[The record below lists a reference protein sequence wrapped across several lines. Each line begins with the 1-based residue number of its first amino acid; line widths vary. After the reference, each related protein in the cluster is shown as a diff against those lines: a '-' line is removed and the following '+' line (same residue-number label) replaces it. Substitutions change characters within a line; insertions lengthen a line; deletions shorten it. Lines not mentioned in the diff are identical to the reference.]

1 VHEGFAADP
10 PDTMTDPVGVGAMEV
25 PVMESHSHLNVLALE
40 AGVEASMHRVGRSFE
55 SELGT
60 NKP

>member
-1 VHEGFAADP
+1 
-10 PDTMTDPVGVGAMEV
+10 MTDPVGVGAMEV
-25 PVMESHSHLNVLALE
+25 PVMEWHSHLNVLALG
-40 AGVEASMHRVGRSFE
+40 AGVEASMRRVGRSFE

>member
-1 VHEGFAADP
+1 
-10 PDTMTDPVGVGAMEV
+10 MTDPVGVGAMEV
-25 PVMESHSHLNVLALE
+25 PVMESQSHLNVLALE
-40 AGVEASMHRVGRSFE
+40 VGVEASMRRVGRSFE